1 MINLQNRNL
10 FASLSLILLFALFV
24 VTPVFAAEFAGRA
37 ESSAPEWFK
46 YLEIF
51 GGILALIAVVQ
62 GMMLIAR
69 CAGGSLAKSFLWY
82 PVGAMFIGL
91 SLIIRMIMEF
101 GNIDFFALELGF
113 ELCIYLG
120 LLSCV
125 LGTQKSLKSLG

>member
-1 MINLQNRNL
+1 MTNLQGKNL

-24 VTPVFAAEFAGRA
+24 VTPVFAAELAGTA
-37 ESSAPEWFK
+37 ELSMPAWFK
-46 YLEIF
+46 YLEII
-51 GGILALIAVVQ
+51 GGVLALTAVVQ
-62 GMMLIAR
+62 GMMMIAR

-82 PVGAMFIGL
+82 PIGAMFIGL
-91 SLIIRMIMEF
+91 SLVIRMVMEF

-120 LLSCV
+120 LLSWV

>member
-1 MINLQNRNL
+1 MINLQKKDL
-10 FASLSLILLFALFV
+10 FVSLSLILLLALFV
-24 VTPVFAAEFAGRA
+24 ITPVFAAELGEAA
-37 ESSAPEWFK
+37 ESSAPAWFK

-51 GGILALIAVVQ
+51 GGILALTAVVQ
-62 GMMLIAR
+62 GMMMIAR

-91 SLIIRMIMEF
+91 SLVIRMIMEF

-120 LLSCV
+120 LLSWV